1 MNYINKSYKPDQIN
15 YKAIVAK
22 KKFKYKKKKP
32 LIVKYLVADL
42 NLFLSDF
49 VPKSVSEKVSLE
61 AEQAFDYFLNINIE
75 DIFLFLIEKN
85 NNWEAIFKVFPK
97 YLTNKENFIKIEEY
111 LNKGVIIFDFKNFYL
126 EAMKKYNI

>member
-1 MNYINKSYKPDQIN
+1 MNYINKSYKPYQIN
-15 YKAIVAK
+15 HKAIVAK

-49 VPKSVSEKVSLE
+49 VPQSVSEKVSLE
-61 AEQAFDYFLNINIE
+61 AEQAFNFFFNINIE
-75 DIFLFLIEKN
+75 DVFLFLTERE

-97 YLTNKENFIKIEEY
+97 YLTNKENFVKIEKY
-111 LNKGVIIFDFKNFYL
+111 LNKSVIIFDLKTFYL
-126 EAMKKYNI
+126 KAIKKYNI

>member
-1 MNYINKSYKPDQIN
+1 MEHINISYKLNQIN
-15 YKAIVAK
+15 YKTSIAEQK
-22 KKFKYKKKKP
+22 YKYKKKKFP
-32 LIVKYLVADL
+32 IVKYLVADL

>member
-1 MNYINKSYKPDQIN
+1 MENINKSYKISIIKN
-15 YKAIVAK
+15 KNTIAK
-22 KKFKYKKKKP
+22 KKYKKKKLP
-32 LIVKYLVADL
+32 IVKYLVADL

-61 AEQAFDYFLNINIE
+61 AEQAFNYFLNINIE

-97 YLTNKENFIKIEEY
+97 YLTNKENFIKIEEH

-126 EAMKKYNI
+126 EAIKKYNI

>member
-1 MNYINKSYKPDQIN
+1 MENINKSYKISIIKN
-15 YKAIVAK
+15 KNTIAK
-22 KKFKYKKKKP
+22 KKYKKKKLP
-32 LIVKYLVADL
+32 IVKYLVADL

-49 VPKSVSEKVSLE
+49 FPKSVSEKVSLE
-61 AEQAFDYFLNINIE
+61 AEQAFNYFLNINIE

-97 YLTNKENFIKIEEY
+97 YLTNKENFIKIEEH

-126 EAMKKYNI
+126 EAIKKYNI

>member
-1 MNYINKSYKPDQIN
+1 MENINKSYKISIIKN
-15 YKAIVAK
+15 KTTNAK
-22 KKFKYKKKKP
+22 KKYKKKKLP
-32 LIVKYLVADL
+32 IVKYLVADL